1 MANTVYRTDILCF
14 SGYIQHTEVLMRK
27 L

>member
-1 MANTVYRTDILCF
+1 MANTVYGTDILCF